1 MIKISRLL
9 SFTLTSALF
18 CSLIYSCKVYD
29 KTYCIVYHSV
39 RQKYAQPTQDNPI
52 PNGAKIAV
60 AYTISPD
67 GGLTAIVYNRTS
79 EIMTIDQTMSFFV
92 NTDGKS
98 TSYYDPTVRTTSTT
112 DLSSKTKG
120 ATVNLGS
127 IAGALGIGG
136 VVGQIA
142 NGVNVGGSG
151 TTGQSVTNA
160 TYVSDQPRVSL
171 APNSNAAMS
180 KVFTVSALA
189 HPADTQHEII
199 LPSITQN
206 NSHCRFSVCI
216 SYSFDDGKTFEKL
229 VTDFYADAY
238 LNVPLKSQGKVNDA
252 LKVVTQN
259 KPDLYNVPWF
269 NLWFRNKMSEVANEC
284 NSYSNGVIYD
294 YQ

>member
-1 MIKISRLL
+1 
-9 SFTLTSALF
+9 
-18 CSLIYSCKVYD
+18 
-29 KTYCIVYHSV
+29 
-39 RQKYAQPTQDNPI
+39 
-52 PNGAKIAV
+52 
-60 AYTISPD
+60 
-67 GGLTAIVYNRTS
+67 
-79 EIMTIDQTMSFFV
+79 MTIDQTMSFFV

-120 ATVNLGS
+120 VSVNLGS

-136 VVGQIA
+136 IFGQIA

-180 KVFTVSALA
+180 KVFTVYALA
-189 HPADTQHEII
+189 YIADTQQEII
-199 LPSITQN
+199 LPSVSQN

-216 SYSFDDGKTFEKL
+216 SYSLDNGMTFDKL
-229 VTDFYADAY
+229 VTDFYVDAY
-238 LNVPLKSQGKVNDA
+238 MNVPIKSEWKEGDA
-252 LKVVTQN
+252 LRTITQS
-259 KPDLYNVPWF
+259 KPDLYNVPWYRLCF
-269 NLWFRNKMSEVANEC
+269 KRKESLAVSRF
-284 NSYSNGVIYD
+284 NSYSNGVIFD